1 MVPAAAVSAGPRRS
15 TALAVVSMAEV
26 AAVSTVVAA
35 AGTVAAVGIGKFQP
49 ETNMKTEALDN
60 QKL

>member
-1 MVPAAAVSAGPRRS
+1 
-15 TALAVVSMAEV
+15 MAEV